1 VGQDSLLFFLRSTKI
16 LVLSL
21 RKHYNSQKR
30 SGMNLPNSPI
40 RKISQCPKCGEVSL
54 KFYNPQ
60 FNKVFKKEEWENIL
74 SDGLQALRKILG
86 PVTEDPKFFTD

>member
-1 VGQDSLLFFLRSTKI
+1 
-16 LVLSL
+16 
-21 RKHYNSQKR
+21 
-30 SGMNLPNSPI
+30 MNLPNSPI